1 MSFYVLKAYLLTCIL
16 GLTKMKEILFNLAL
30 LDAIN
35 YCKEHKI
42 DCSGTHL
49 VKYPRRF
56 TYALVKDENG
66 RAILTTT
73 FYKSSVPHHHVHN

>member
-1 MSFYVLKAYLLTCIL
+1 
-16 GLTKMKEILFNLAL
+16 MKEILFNLAL

-35 YCKEHKI
+35 FCKAQGI

-56 TYALVKDENG
+56 TYALVKDKTG
-66 RAILTTT
+66 RAIVTTT
-73 FYKSSVPHHHVHN
+73 FHKSQVPTRYIHS

>member
-1 MSFYVLKAYLLTCIL
+1 
-16 GLTKMKEILFNLAL
+16 MKEILSNLAL
-30 LDAIN
+30 IDAIT
-35 YCKEHKI
+35 YCKGNAI

-56 TYALVKDENG
+56 TYALVKDETG

-73 FYKSSVPHHHVHN
+73 FHKSSVPTHYIHN

>member
-1 MSFYVLKAYLLTCIL
+1 
-16 GLTKMKEILFNLAL
+16 MKEILFNLAL
-30 LDAIN
+30 IDAIRF
-35 YCKEHKI
+35 CKAHNI

-56 TYALVKDENG
+56 VYALVKSDTG

-73 FYKSSVPHHHVHN
+73 FHKRAEPTHSVHEVE